1 MELNTNKIQV
11 EYGEKEM
18 SVSKA
23 FEIDEEMGKEFE
35 KLRGNM
41 GMKSVNDAVAL
52 LQKEGRRRLLNE
64 AFGIDAKRVKPF
76 SENDRGE
83 DRS

>member
-1 MELNTNKIQV
+1 MELNTNKIQI

-23 FEIDEEMGKEFE
+23 FEIDEEIGKEFE

-41 GMKSVNDAVAL
+41 GVKSVNDAVAL
-52 LQKEGRRRLLNE
+52 LQKEGRRRLLDE

>member
-1 MELNTNKIQV
+1 MELNTNKIEV

-35 KLRGNM
+35 KLRGNR
-41 GMKSVNDAVAL
+41 GGEECERCSCIASERG
-52 LQKEGRRRLLNE
+52 QKTSLE
-64 AFGIDAKRVKPF
+64 
-76 SENDRGE
+76 
-83 DRS
+83 